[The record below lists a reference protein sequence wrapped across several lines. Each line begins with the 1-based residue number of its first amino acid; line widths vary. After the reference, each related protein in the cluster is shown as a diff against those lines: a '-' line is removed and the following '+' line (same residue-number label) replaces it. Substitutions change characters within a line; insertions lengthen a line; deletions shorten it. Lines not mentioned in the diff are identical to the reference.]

1 MPLFGCPG
9 PSRLV
14 PLVGFL
20 WLVSLAGQIGGSP
33 LAASISTVY
42 FICSVIATTKAN
54 NLAVA
59 GVLRRCGVLP
69 CGWRGPQERWKE

>member
-20 WLVSLAGQIGGSP
+20 WLVSLAGQAAAR
-33 LAASISTVY
+33 LWRASISTVY

-59 GVLRRCGVLP
+59 RVLRGCGVLP
-69 CGWRGPQERWKE
+69 GGWRGPQERWKE